1 MSTTEINKITK
12 EISVQLTLD
21 ELSIINNSLN
31 EVLELFYK
39 NDEELTIRIGESKI
53 KVEELLSK
61 INLLYKNNIQ

>member
-61 INLLYKNNIQ
+61 INLLYKNSIQ